1 MKSQHVGVRDA
12 GVTVLAA
19 AALLLWDVSGAD
31 RVVTGW
37 FGGPQ
42 GFALREHFWTST
54 VGHSG
59 GRLLAWA
66 LLLALVVQALRKP
79 AQTTTG
85 VRAQP
90 SRAERGY
97 WLGATLLCLLVVPT
111 IKRFSS
117 TSCPWDTAPFG
128 GTAQALSHWAWGVA
142 DGGPGHCFPS
152 GHAVGAFAFFSLYF
166 LWRPHRAA
174 RARGWLA
181 GVLVMGCLFGL
192 AQLARGA
199 HHASHAAWSAWV
211 CWTLCVLAAAFWRY
225 RNKQQRLPGR
235 Q

>member
-1 MKSQHVGVRDA
+1 MKGLSVGASDA
-12 GVTVLAA
+12 LVTALAA
-19 AALLLWDVSGAD
+19 AALLMWDASGAD

-37 FGGPQ
+37 FGGAS
-42 GFALREHFWTST
+42 GFALRDSFWTST
-54 VGHSG
+54 VGHEG
-59 GRLLAWA
+59 GRLLAWL
-66 LLLALVVQALRKP
+66 LLLALVVQALRTP
-79 AQTTTG
+79 AG
-85 VRAQP
+85 VVSSLPAQP
-90 SRAERGY
+90 SRAARGY

-117 TSCPWDTAPFG
+117 TSCPWDMAAFG
-128 GTAQALSHWAWGVA
+128 GTAQAVSHWAWSVA

-166 LWRPHRAA
+166 LWRPHRTA

-181 GVLVMGCLFGL
+181 AVLVTGCLFGL

-199 HHASHAAWSAWV
+199 HHASHSAWSAWV
-211 CWTLCVLAAAFWRY
+211 CWTLCVAADALWRS
-225 RNKQQRLPGR
+225 RQRLPGR